1 MRIFAGFAQ
10 MADLE
15 FERAER
21 EQISRSSRI
30 YVDTNIFIYLIEG
43 NPERTRSVIEIFQ
56 DIVNADAIVVTSE
69 MTVAECFYGAS
80 KQQNLA
86 AITAYEALF
95 SSTDIEII
103 PLDGALAKR
112 AAISGAELSL
122 KLIDSLH
129 YICALEE
136 GCDFFFT
143 SDKRFKSGPYLRVI
157 TP

>member
-1 MRIFAGFAQ
+1 MRIFAGFAP
-10 MADLE
+10 MADLK
-15 FERAER
+15 FERAEGD
-21 EQISRSSRI
+21 QISRSSRI

-69 MTVAECFYGAS
+69 ITIAECFYGAS

-112 AAISGAELSL
+112 AAISGAELNL
-122 KLIDSLH
+122 KLIDCLH

-143 SDKRFKSGPYLRVI
+143 SDRRFKSGPYLRVI